1 MDQSSHKKEVAVIDY
16 FCIGFGAI
24 IGVGWAVSINSWM
37 IDSGGPVPAALGYL
51 VSMIIMVPLAL
62 CFCELIPMFPV
73 AGGSMTF
80 SYSAFSAPMGAITGW
95 AAFGASVSL
104 LPWEAIQITDILGYL
119 IPNMRQGAPLY
130 SLWGSDIYLPTILIG
145 ITLSILLFFLNLH
158 GLKSA
163 AVFQRYLVVILV
175 GASLVGAIASLAGG
189 KAENLLPF
197 YDNTI
202 NAGGS
207 FPKEATHSS
216 FAGGVFAV
224 LVSAPFFL
232 AGFETIPQGIE
243 DAGGNIKKVGKT
255 VVLSV
260 VCACLFYAS
269 LLICFG
275 YCIPWKDFSGLPRPA
290 TANLFLIRYHS
301 TFGNTLYW
309 MIIIGAIAG
318 LLTSWNGFF
327 TASANLLMSMARG
340 FLMPQVFQVQT
351 KRGSAKN
358 GLLVCLFLS
367 CIGPFLGPNLINAIT
382 CFSASAFVL
391 SWTMT
396 AWSLVRLRKTQPDAN
411 RPFRIPGGL
420 GTALFAAISSSIM
433 LIGMFI
439 PASPFY
445 VGRTASLMFL
455 LWMSIGFLLFLLS
468 VKRRKGLTKDMLLQ
482 QLLVENNRHSKQ
494 ID

>member
-1 MDQSSHKKEVAVIDY
+1 
-16 FCIGFGAI
+16 
-24 IGVGWAVSINSWM
+24 
-37 IDSGGPVPAALGYL
+37 
-51 VSMIIMVPLAL
+51 
-62 CFCELIPMFPV
+62 
-73 AGGSMTF
+73 
-80 SYSAFSAPMGAITGW
+80 
-95 AAFGASVSL
+95 
-104 LPWEAIQITDILGYL
+104 
-119 IPNMRQGAPLY
+119 
-130 SLWGSDIYLPTILIG
+130 
-145 ITLSILLFFLNLH
+145 
-158 GLKSA
+158 
-163 AVFQRYLVVILV
+163 
-175 GASLVGAIASLAGG
+175 
-189 KAENLLPF
+189 
-197 YDNTI
+197 
-202 NAGGS
+202 
-207 FPKEATHSS
+207 
-216 FAGGVFAV
+216 
-224 LVSAPFFL
+224 
-232 AGFETIPQGIE
+232 
-243 DAGGNIKKVGKT
+243 
-255 VVLSV
+255 
-260 VCACLFYAS
+260 
-269 LLICFG
+269 
-275 YCIPWKDFSGLPRPA
+275 
-290 TANLFLIRYHS
+290 
-301 TFGNTLYW
+301 
-309 MIIIGAIAG
+309 
-318 LLTSWNGFF
+318 
-327 TASANLLMSMARG
+327 
-340 FLMPQVFQVQT
+340 MPQVFQVQT